1 MKPCSKYKYLL
12 CIVAMII
19 ASSCIDLRRDK
30 CHISIDKVEI
40 PIETT
45 LNLEEPSM
53 TLDGELDCEFKYKTY
68 QFFDFA
74 NIRGIGIAK
83 DTPFVYVRT
92 LANVVIVRLSND
104 INQPYVFTKHGNYW
118 HCKRI
123 ESVKSNVVEIDRFVT
138 NSTIYEYI
146 QKIHPNGD
154 VETIITECIYPNY
167 TQIWYEER
175 RYGLGTKLTKQESNP
190 TLFQT
195 LLSERE
201 HFLQENKIR
210 GCIDTILVGG
220 KYFSTYDVIPNF
232 DSTGVTKFLRYY
244 NRGTGVFYNYNPKP
258 IGLYNDFADSQ
269 RPDVIKRIK

>member
-1 MKPCSKYKYLL
+1 MNKTVSLL
-12 CIVAMII
+12 SPAALSLVSIPLTLSAQDAAEEQPRRPNIVYIMTDDHTAQMMSAYDKRNISTPNLDRI
-19 ASSCIDLRRDK
+19 AA
-30 CHISIDKVEI
+30 
-40 PIETT
+40 
-45 LNLEEPSM
+45 
-53 TLDGELDCEFKYKTY
+53 DGVRFT
-68 QFFDFA
+68 
-74 NIRGIGIAK
+74 NS
-83 DTPFVYVRT
+83 FV
-92 LANVVIVRLSND
+92 A
-104 INQPYVFTKHGNYW
+104 
-118 HCKRI
+118 
-123 ESVKSNVVEIDRFVT
+123 

-146 QKIHPNGD
+146 QKIQPNGD
-154 VETIITECIYPNY
+154 VETIITECIYPNH

-232 DSTGVTKFLRYY
+232 DSTGVPKFLRYY
-244 NRGTGVFYNYNPKP
+244 NRSTGVFYNYNPKP